1 MNPRNLLIILLA
13 LAFGAAACGSDGEA
27 TVEAAPLIVVDGTEA
42 PDAEPPDAD
51 ASVDE
56 PDADAA
62 EPSETE
68 VSTTSTTSTGA
79 TTTLDTTTSTDDEQ
93 GQSATSTSSASPPT
107 TATTTTLDTT
117 TSTTTT
123 LAPTT
128 STTTTTTTTTAPQ
141 TTTISQDEAADRM
154 TNAVGQTLPASCAV
168 AGQTLTVRMSSSSA
182 DGSGSADVV
191 IEGFDGAG
199 SYAASG
205 TATLALAG
213 RAPRAIPISGQ
224 ATVDDLGS
232 GTLATSARGRA
243 FDLFWTC

>member
-27 TVEAAPLIVVDGTEA
+27 TVKAAPLIVVDGTEA

-107 TATTTTLDTT
+107 TATTTTL
-117 TSTTTT
+117 
-123 LAPTT
+123 APTT
-128 STTTTTTTTTAPQ
+128 STTTTTTTTTVPQ

-154 TNAVGQTLPASCAV
+154 TNALGQTLPASCAV

>member
-79 TTTLDTTTSTDDEQ
+79 TTTLDTTTST
-93 GQSATSTSSASPPT
+93 
-107 TATTTTLDTT
+107 
-117 TSTTTT
+117 TTT

-128 STTTTTTTTTAPQ
+128 STTTTTTTTTVPQ